1 MLIVHPM
8 FCLHSGLFRIEIDFP
23 KHVSTLDH
31 SPDTERPEPAA
42 S

>member
-1 MLIVHPM
+1 M
-8 FCLHSGLFRIEIDFP
+8 FCLHSGFFRIAIDFL

-31 SPDTERPEPAA
+31 NPDTFRPEPAA

>member
-1 MLIVHPM
+1 M
-8 FCLHSGLFRIEIDFP
+8 FCLHSGFFRIEIDFL

-31 SPDTERPEPAA
+31 NPDTSRPELAA